1 MSTPAVSVVI
11 SAYNA
16 HRYLAE
22 AMESILA
29 QTFRDSEVIVVDDGS
44 TDDTKKLLD
53 GYAARD
59 NRLHIISRPNKG
71 LTVSLNEALA
81 AVRAPLIARM
91 DADDVALPER
101 FAKQVQFL
109 AEHPDIVCISSAVE
123 LIDPFGVHIGVL
135 TPPADHAA
143 IDTSLLKGNGGA
155 IIHPAAMMR
164 TEVVRQVGGY
174 QEKYNNSEDLDLW
187 LRLAEVG
194 KLANLP
200 ETLLKYRRDL
210 GSVSHTKR
218 DNQLR
223 MKSQILADAYRRRGL
238 TPPSEW
244 KFDLWMPKPHDVQL
258 KEWGWRALQLGR
270 RDAALGHAKSLV
282 KLHPFSVDSWRLM
295 LCAWRGR

>member
-1 MSTPAVSVVI
+1 MNTPAVSVVI

-16 HRYLAE
+16 RRYLAE

-29 QTFRDSEVIVVDDGS
+29 QTFRDFEVIVVDDGS
-44 TDDTKKLLD
+44 TDDTKKILD
-53 GYAARD
+53 GFAARD
-59 NRLHIISRPNKG
+59 NRIRVISRPNKG

-91 DADDVALPER
+91 DADDVALPDR
-101 FAKQVQFL
+101 FAKQVQYL
-109 AEHPDIVCISSAVE
+109 AEHPDIICISSAVE

-143 IDTSLLKGNGGA
+143 IDASLLKGNGGA
-155 IIHPAAMMR
+155 IVHPAAMMR
-164 TEVVRQVGGY
+164 TDIVRQVGGY

-200 ETLLKYRRDL
+200 DTLLKYRRDL

-223 MKSQILADAYRRRGL
+223 MKSQILADAYARRGL
-238 TPPSEW
+238 TPPGEW

-270 RDAALGHAKSLV
+270 RDAAIGHAKSLV